1 MTGGVREGAQRVSCG
16 LLEYGEGHLLYLA
29 GKGDLLAN
37 YALGPADLT
46 PGFGF
51 LSPPPPQV
59 LGFYMSLTVE
69 GVRQLLW
76 LLLTR
81 QPIDLLMFVGTA
93 FTIYPNVYGFFMA
106 FNYIND
112 RFYLMWNTQVC
123 DWLRAGEEDSLSS
136 KILMA
141 IPQLIDVLQRDRA
154 RVRVLLLPPHVR
166 GE

>member
-1 MTGGVREGAQRVSCG
+1 
-16 LLEYGEGHLLYLA
+16 
-29 GKGDLLAN
+29 
-37 YALGPADLT
+37 
-46 PGFGF
+46 
-51 LSPPPPQV
+51 
-59 LGFYMSLTVE
+59 MSLTVE